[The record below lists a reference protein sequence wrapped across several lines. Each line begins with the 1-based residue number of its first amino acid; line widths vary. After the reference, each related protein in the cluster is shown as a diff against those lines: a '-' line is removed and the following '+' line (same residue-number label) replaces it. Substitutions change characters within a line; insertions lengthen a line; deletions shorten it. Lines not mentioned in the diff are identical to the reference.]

1 MNWICLDLGEKRIG
15 IAKGDSD
22 IGIAFPYMF
31 IKSESKKKDID
42 TIVDLSLENKT
53 DAILVGLPINTNGTL
68 GPKYHECL
76 SFVKALEKKLRYSKK
91 LDKEIIVE
99 TIDERYT
106 TKIANDSLIMQDVS
120 RKKRKNSVDAVAA
133 TIMLQNYFDSN
144 GGNSG
149 K

>member
-15 IAKGDSD
+15 VAKGNSD
-22 IGIAFPYMF
+22 MGIAFPCTF
-31 IKSESKKKDID
+31 LKSESKKKDID
-42 TIVDLSLENKT
+42 NVIDLALENET

-68 GPKYHECL
+68 GPKYNECL
-76 SFVKALEKKLRYSKK
+76 SFVNALKKKLKYTKK
-91 LDKEIIVE
+91 LDREIIVD

-120 RKKRKNSVDAVAA
+120 RKKRKTSVDAVAA